1 MVNPAVLFDIDGT
14 LVDSNYAHVAAWSR
28 ALEEVGHPVDSWR
41 IHRGIGMDSAL
52 LLDELLG
59 GRADD
64 LGERASAL
72 NSQIYLDSAGS
83 LRAFA
88 NARELV
94 SAVAALGL
102 QVVLATSAPDDELEL
117 LRSVLG
123 IEDDLALVTSA
134 GDVEQAKP
142 APDIVQVA
150 LERAGVEA
158 SAAIMV
164 GDSVWDVRGA
174 AAAGVP
180 CIGLLSGGT
189 GRLELLEA
197 GAIAVY
203 EDAGDLLAH
212 LDDSAIASLALTAAD

>member
-41 IHRGIGMDSAL
+41 IHRGIGMDSDL

-59 GRADD
+59 GRAED
-64 LGERASAL
+64 LGDRASAL
-72 NSQIYLDSAGS
+72 NSEHYLAAAGS

-88 NARELV
+88 HARELV
-94 SAVAALGL
+94 SAVADLGL
-102 QVVLATSAPDDELEL
+102 QVVLATSAPNDELQL

-123 IEDDLALVTSA
+123 IEEDLALVTSA

-150 LERAGVEA
+150 IARAGVEPA
-158 SAAIMV
+158 RAIMV
-164 GDSVWDVRGA
+164 GDSIWDVRGA
-174 AAAGVP
+174 ASAGVA

-203 EDAGDLLAH
+203 DDAGDLLAH
-212 LDDSAIASLALTAAD
+212 LADSAIAALAR

>member
-1 MVNPAVLFDIDGT
+1 MTNPAVLFDIDGT

-41 IHRGIGMDSAL
+41 IHRGIGMDSQL
-52 LLDELLG
+52 LLDDLLG
-59 GRADD
+59 GRAAD
-64 LGERASAL
+64 LGEEASRL
-72 NSQIYLDSAGS
+72 NSEYYLAAAGS
-83 LRAFA
+83 LRAFSH
-88 NARELV
+88 ARELV
-94 SAVAALGL
+94 DAVAARGL

-117 LRSVLG
+117 LRSVMG
-123 IEDDLALVTSA
+123 IDDTVAVVTSA
-134 GDVEQAKP
+134 GDVDQAKP
-142 APDIVQVA
+142 APDVVQVA
-150 LERAGVEA
+150 LARAGVDPSE
-158 SAAIMV
+158 AIMV

-203 EDAGDLLAH
+203 DDAGDLLAH
-212 LDDSAIASLALTAAD
+212 LDESAIAALAG

>member
-1 MVNPAVLFDIDGT
+1 MTNPAILFDIDGT

-28 ALEEVGHPVDSWR
+28 ALDDVGHPVDSWR
-41 IHRGIGMDSAL
+41 IHRAIGMDSEL
-52 LLDELLG
+52 LLADLLG

-64 LGERASAL
+64 LGERASEL
-72 NSQIYLDSAGS
+72 HSEHYLASAGS

-88 NARELV
+88 GARDLV

-102 QVVLATSAPDDELEL
+102 QVVLATSAPEDELEL

-123 IEDDLALVTSA
+123 IDNTVAVVTSA
-134 GDVEQAKP
+134 ADVDQAKP

-150 LERAGVEA
+150 LERAGVEPA
-158 SAAIMV
+158 DAIMI

-174 AAAGVP
+174 AHAGVP
-180 CIGLLSGGT
+180 SIGLLSGGT

-197 GAIAVY
+197 GALGVY
-203 EDAGDLLAH
+203 DDAGDLLAH
-212 LDDSAIASLALTAAD
+212 LDESPVATLVR

>member
-1 MVNPAVLFDIDGT
+1 MTNPAVLFDIDGT

-28 ALEEVGHPVDSWR
+28 ALDDVGHPVDSWR
-41 IHRGIGMDSAL
+41 IHRGIGMDSQL
-52 LLDELLG
+52 LLHDLLG
-59 GRADD
+59 GRAGD
-64 LGERASAL
+64 LGEEASRL
-72 NSQIYLDSAGS
+72 NSEYYLAAAGS

-88 NARELV
+88 HARELV
-94 SAVAALGL
+94 DAVAARGL

-117 LRSVLG
+117 LRSVMG
-123 IEDDLALVTSA
+123 IDDTVAVVTSA
-134 GDVEQAKP
+134 GDVDQAKP
-142 APDIVQVA
+142 APDVVQVA
-150 LERAGVEA
+150 LARAEA
-158 SAAIMV
+158 QPGEAIMV

-203 EDAGDLLAH
+203 DDAGDLLAH
-212 LDDSAIASLALTAAD
+212 LDDSPIAGLVP

>member
-1 MVNPAVLFDIDGT
+1 MTNPAVLFDIDGT

-28 ALEEVGHPVDSWR
+28 ALDDVGHPVDSWR
-41 IHRGIGMDSAL
+41 IHRGIGMDSQL
-52 LLDELLG
+52 LLDDLLG
-59 GRADD
+59 GRAGD
-64 LGERASAL
+64 LGEEASRL
-72 NSQIYLDSAGS
+72 NSEYYLAAAGS

-88 NARELV
+88 HARELV
-94 SAVAALGL
+94 DAVAARGL

-117 LRSVLG
+117 LRSVMG
-123 IEDDLALVTSA
+123 IDDTVAVVTSA
-134 GDVEQAKP
+134 GDVDQAKP
-142 APDIVQVA
+142 APDVVQVA
-150 LERAGVEA
+150 LARAEVQPGE
-158 SAAIMV
+158 AIMV

-203 EDAGDLLAH
+203 DDAGDLLAH
-212 LDDSAIASLALTAAD
+212 LDESPIASLVP

>member
-1 MVNPAVLFDIDGT
+1 M
-14 LVDSNYAHVAAWSR
+14 
-28 ALEEVGHPVDSWR
+28 
-41 IHRGIGMDSAL
+41 
-52 LLDELLG
+52 
-59 GRADD
+59 
-64 LGERASAL
+64 
-72 NSQIYLDSAGS
+72 
-83 LRAFA
+83 
-88 NARELV
+88 

-102 QVVLATSAPDDELEL
+102 QVVLATSAPDDELQL

-123 IEDDLALVTSA
+123 IEGDLALVTSA

-150 LERAGVEA
+150 LERAGVEP

-174 AAAGVP
+174 ANAGVP

-212 LDDSAIASLALTAAD
+212 LDDSAIASLAPTVKD

>member
-1 MVNPAVLFDIDGT
+1 MTNPAILFDIDGT

-59 GRADD
+59 GRSDD
-64 LGERASAL
+64 LGEQASAL
-72 NSQIYLDSAGS
+72 NSKYYLDSAGS

-88 NARELV
+88 NARELI
-94 SAVAALGL
+94 SAVTALGL
-102 QVVLATSAPDDELEL
+102 QVVLATSAPNDELEL
-117 LRSVLG
+117 LRSILG
-123 IEDDLALVTSA
+123 VEDDLALVTSA

-150 LERAGVEA
+150 LDRAGVEPT
-158 SAAIMV
+158 AAIMV
-164 GDSVWDVRGA
+164 GDSIWDVRGA
-174 AAAGVP
+174 ASAGVP

-203 EDAGDLLAH
+203 EDAGDLLTH
-212 LDDSAIASLALTAAD
+212 LDDSAIAALAR

>member
-1 MVNPAVLFDIDGT
+1 MTNPAILFDIDGT

-28 ALEEVGHPVDSWR
+28 ALDDVGHPVDSWR
-41 IHRGIGMDSAL
+41 IHRAIGMDSQL
-52 LLDELLG
+52 LLADLLG

-64 LGERASAL
+64 LGERASEL
-72 NSQIYLDSAGS
+72 HSEHYLASAGS

-88 NARELV
+88 GASDLV

-102 QVVLATSAPDDELEL
+102 QVVLATSAPEDELEL

-123 IEDDLALVTSA
+123 IDDTVAVVTSA
-134 GDVEQAKP
+134 ADVDQAKP

-150 LERAGVEA
+150 LERAGVEPA
-158 SAAIMV
+158 DAIMI

-174 AAAGVP
+174 AHAGVP
-180 CIGLLSGGT
+180 SIGLLSGGT

-197 GAIAVY
+197 GALAVY
-203 EDAGDLLAH
+203 DDAGDLLAH
-212 LDDSAIASLALTAAD
+212 LDESPVATLVR